1 MKVFVNKELTNE
13 DKELDLSFRQ
23 AVEAAIE
30 RQMALG
36 KPVARFNET
45 GAFLEYPDGTIK
57 KEI

>member
-30 RQMALG
+30 RQKALG
-36 KPVARFNET
+36 TPVARYNEM
-45 GAFLEYPDGTIK
+45 GAYLEYPDGTIK